1 MFTAASGGTTIDPP
15 AGDSLPACDL
25 VTLSSLLR
33 VCELDLV
40 LLDGQAPRALLYSR
54 VHDGALFCHARLG
67 SRLRGRF
74 VLPPDW
80 CALGFMHRAGE
91 DWCHGVS
98 LLPDMAMAALPEGST
113 EFMVDA
119 GTELTLVARNKSA
132 TTSLLSVKRYATATV
147 LKMDGKKSGAC
158 RGDSGGAVL
167 LRRGRGWAL
176 GGILMYEGEEDCE
189 KKQGVAF
196 FPKGILKHL

>member
-119 GTELTLVARNKSA
+119 GTELTLV
-132 TTSLLSVKRYATATV
+132 LLPVKRLHEAYGEQSLTSTHAESSRLRPFLV
-147 LKMDGKKSGAC
+147 SG
-158 RGDSGGAVL
+158 S
-167 LRRGRGWAL
+167 
-176 GGILMYEGEEDCE
+176 E
-189 KKQGVAF
+189 
-196 FPKGILKHL
+196 